1 MELPAGREGRRER
14 ERERERGENEK
25 EGARIERD
33 KQGRFLLRSYE
44 VWWSFLW
51 LSTRGDGNL
60 GFVCLELSRFCR
72 REDGVVR
79 LLVGVCVFVE
89 LGFGASL
96 LSLSQRRGDRHTQD
110 TQNESDCCCI
120 SCIHKRTPC

>member
-1 MELPAGREGRRER
+1 M
-14 ERERERGENEK
+14 
-25 EGARIERD
+25 
-33 KQGRFLLRSYE
+33 
-44 VWWSFLW
+44 W